1 MRAIFLMIKAEPGEA
16 YEVAAKIAETEQASE
31 VYSIAGNYDLLVKCY
46 VEKEDDIGRFVSQL
60 IKQCPGIR
68 DTNTIITHRAF

>member
-1 MRAIFLMIKAEPGEA
+1 MRAIFLMIKTEPGEA
-16 YEVAAKIAETEQASE
+16 YDVANRIAELELASE

-46 VEKEDDIGRFVSQL
+46 VESDDDVGHFVTRL
-60 IKQCPGIR
+60 IKQCSGIR